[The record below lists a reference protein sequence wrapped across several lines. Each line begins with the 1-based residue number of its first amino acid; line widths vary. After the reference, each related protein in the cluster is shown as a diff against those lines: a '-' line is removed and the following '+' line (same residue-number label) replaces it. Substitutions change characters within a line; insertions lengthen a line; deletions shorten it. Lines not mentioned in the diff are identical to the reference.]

1 MFFCFAD
8 PHFKKQNHRRRIVN
22 TTLLSDYAY
31 SLKTGGKIY
40 VITDVKELYDWEV
53 EHLELHPLFE
63 RIGEE
68 ETKAD
73 PCIKFMC
80 EGTDE
85 AKKVIRNEGSM
96 WYAIYRK
103 RDEQMPADAAKI
115 DKELAPFFTF

>member
-1 MFFCFAD
+1 M
-8 PHFKKQNHRRRIVN
+8 
-22 TTLLSDYAY
+22 
-31 SLKTGGKIY
+31 
-40 VITDVKELYDWEV
+40 KELYDWEV

-68 ETKAD
+68 ETNAD
-73 PCIKFMC
+73 PCIKFMR

-103 RDEQMPADAAKI
+103 RDDKIAADAAKI